1 MTNTEPMPEE
11 LRSRLIE
18 AAIADAPG
26 GREICG
32 FVMKEWS
39 LVFMPNVAQE
49 PLRFRMDDLA
59 LLDFYAEFPQPEGIF
74 HSHPDGREEPS
85 DTDWDYAPIGL
96 RYWIVTL
103 DNVIEWD
110 MSGDKPSRAA

>member
-1 MTNTEPMPEE
+1 MTMTNPMPEE

-18 AAIADAPG
+18 AAIEGAPD

-32 FVMKEWS
+32 FVMKDWY
-39 LVFMPNVAQE
+39 LVFMPNAAQD
-49 PLRFRMDDLA
+49 PFRFRMDDEA
-59 LLDFYAEFPQPEGIF
+59 LLAFYAEFPQPEGMF

-85 DTDWDYAPIGL
+85 GVDWDYAPVGL
-96 RYWIVTL
+96 RYWIITL
-103 DNVIEWD
+103 DDVIEWD

>member
-11 LRSRLIE
+11 LRDRLIE
-18 AAIADAPG
+18 AAIEAAPG

-32 FVMKEWS
+32 FAMKDWS